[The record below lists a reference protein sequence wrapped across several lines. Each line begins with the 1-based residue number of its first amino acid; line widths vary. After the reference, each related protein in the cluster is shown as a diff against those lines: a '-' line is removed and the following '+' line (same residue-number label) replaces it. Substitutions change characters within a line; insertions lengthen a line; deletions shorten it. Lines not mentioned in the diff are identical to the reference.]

1 MPENPKIIAPDS
13 PEEIRVAEVM
23 QHIRMGVRQR
33 QAELAAWGDRTLP
46 GEDEQRFRELQASA
60 HIRERPFVS
69 HVPIVGRF
77 IAFFR
82 EKWNSVST
90 KWYVRPMLHQQNIF
104 NQTVV
109 QTIQEMLEVHQEM
122 LEAQSDLNR
131 DLELIE
137 ERIVSGDRDATLL
150 ARKVAEGEYRA
161 RARERQTA
169 KEWAALARRL
179 AELEKTLI
187 NSSKDADG

>member
-1 MPENPKIIAPDS
+1 MLENPDEVFAS
-13 PEEIRVAEVM
+13 ESSEEVRVAEVM
-23 QHIRMGVRQR
+23 QQIRIGIRQR
-33 QAELAAWGDRTLP
+33 QAELAAWGDRALP

-82 EKWNSVST
+82 EKWNSIAA

-104 NQTVV
+104 NQVVV
-109 QTIQEMLEVHQEM
+109 QTIHEV
-122 LEAQSDLNR
+122 LEAQADLNR
-131 DLELIE
+131 YLELIE
-137 ERIVSGDRDATLL
+137 ERMVSSDRDVTLM

-161 RARERQTA
+161 RAWERQTA
-169 KEWAALARRL
+169 KERAALARRL

-187 NSSKDADG
+187 HSNEDTDG